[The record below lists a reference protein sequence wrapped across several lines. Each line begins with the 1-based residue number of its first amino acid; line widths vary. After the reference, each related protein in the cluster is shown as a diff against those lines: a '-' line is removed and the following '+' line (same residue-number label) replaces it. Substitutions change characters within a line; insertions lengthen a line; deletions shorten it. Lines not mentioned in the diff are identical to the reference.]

1 MDRDQNRG
9 NGEKANRKKKYK
21 AREEIRMAT
30 KKGEEKDVEK
40 RQWMEEVVRCCW

>member
-9 NGEKANRKKKYK
+9 NGEKANRKKIYK